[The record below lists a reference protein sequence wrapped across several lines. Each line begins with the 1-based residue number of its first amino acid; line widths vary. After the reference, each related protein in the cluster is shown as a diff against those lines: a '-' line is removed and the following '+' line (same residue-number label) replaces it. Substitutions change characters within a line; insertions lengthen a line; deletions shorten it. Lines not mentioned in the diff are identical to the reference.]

1 MATFLLKTE
10 PSTYSFDDLLRD
22 GRTGWDG
29 VRNALAQRHLRAIV
43 PGDELFIYH
52 SVSEKRVVGL
62 AKALSGPVPDPT
74 DASGKSVMVELAPV
88 MRLDAPVTLA
98 QFKEA
103 GWHDFDL
110 VRMSRLSVMPVPS
123 DVRDWLRRQ
132 AGIRA

>member
-10 PSTYSFDDLLRD
+10 PTTYSFDDLLRD

-52 SVSEKRVVGL
+52 SVSEKRVVGV

-74 DASGKSVMVELAPV
+74 DATGKSVMVEIAPV
-88 MRLDAPVTLA
+88 ERLAAPVTLA

-110 VRMSRLSVMPVPS
+110 VRMSRLSVMPVP
-123 DVRDWLRRQ
+123 DAVRTWLVQQGSPR
-132 AGIRA
+132 G

>member
-62 AKALSGPVPDPT
+62 AKALSGPIPDPT

-88 MRLDAPVTLA
+88 MRLDAPVALA